1 LRHGFL
7 LCFVEHRDDP
17 QLRGKEVT
25 ENKTRLATATLVAR
39 TIREPIHQELNLTA
53 SAEVARNKFLAKTA
67 FDWRKPNGLFVIQ
80 PDEVDALLMPLP
92 VGRFIQSP
100 VSRFNRTGNGSNW
113 ASQTSR
119 TTDNLIRSN

>member
-7 LCFVEHRDDP
+7 LCFVEHRDDT

-67 FDWRKPNGLFVIQ
+67 FDWRKPN
-80 PDEVDALLMPLP
+80 ALLRYP
-92 VGRFIQSP
+92 
-100 VSRFNRTGNGSNW
+100 
-113 ASQTSR
+113 A
-119 TTDNLIRSN
+119 

>member
-1 LRHGFL
+1 M
-7 LCFVEHRDDP
+7 
-17 QLRGKEVT
+17 
-25 ENKTRLATATLVAR
+25 
-39 TIREPIHQELNLTA
+39 
-53 SAEVARNKFLAKTA
+53 FLAKTA

-119 TTDNLIRSN
+119 TTDNLTRSN